1 MLITSTEGVE
11 TSQVERCLLV
21 DHLLAVD
28 DVYTLRQE
36 GGVAVHPYAAEAVD
50 EVLLH
55 GCDMVDAGGDGVDDF
70 KVGLYVGVL
79 DEYPCA
85 AVVVARPVGHEAVGE
100 LRCGAEI
107 GEVVIRNGSEG
118 EVAVAAA
125 VLHGQFG
132 GIGGEYGGNCR
143 TLVVGSGQIHL
154 CPEVVEVE
162 VSVLLDGHPAASG
175 IGDVDGRYGGA
186 EGSAALLV
194 GCPDFRSIVGVVD
207 RIDDVDGVVE
217 EVGLIVRKLGEV
229 ADGFAEGKGRLFHK
243 IGDGECGIVGF
254 RA

>member
-1 MLITSTEGVE
+1 
-11 TSQVERCLLV
+11 
-21 DHLLAVD
+21 
-28 DVYTLRQE
+28 
-36 GGVAVHPYAAEAVD
+36 
-50 EVLLH
+50 
-55 GCDMVDAGGDGVDDF
+55 MVDAGDDGVDDL
-70 KVGLYVGVL
+70 KVGLHVGVF
-79 DEYPCA
+79 DEHPCA

-107 GEVVIRNGSEG
+107 GEVVFRNGSEG

-132 GIGGEYGGNCR
+132 GIDGEYSR
-143 TLVVGSGQIHL
+143 HSRSLVVGSGQIHL
-154 CPEVVEVE
+154 GSEVVEVE
-162 VSVLLDGHPAASG
+162 VSVLLDSHPAASG
-175 IGDVDGRYGGA
+175 IGDVDGRYRGA

-194 GCPDFRSIVGVVD
+194 GCPDFRSMVRVVD
-207 RIDDVDGVVE
+207 RIDDVDGIVE
-217 EVGLIVRKLGEV
+217 EVGLFVRKLGEV